1 MAEDVPMDEV
11 DLAFDASLV
20 PDGCVSQGFIAV
32 SAYFD
37 EHGDQKFK
45 VYSQLDMVLSGQLG
59 LLELAK
65 RSLIKRCEDEFG
77 DDF

>member
-1 MAEDVPMDEV
+1 MADVPMDEV

-20 PDGCVSQGFIAV
+20 PDGCVSQGFVAI

-37 EHGDQKFK
+37 DQGQRKFK
-45 VYSQLDMVLSGQLG
+45 VYDQLDLPLSEQLG

-65 RSLIKRCEDEFG
+65 RELIKRVEHEHGEDF
-77 DDF
+77 